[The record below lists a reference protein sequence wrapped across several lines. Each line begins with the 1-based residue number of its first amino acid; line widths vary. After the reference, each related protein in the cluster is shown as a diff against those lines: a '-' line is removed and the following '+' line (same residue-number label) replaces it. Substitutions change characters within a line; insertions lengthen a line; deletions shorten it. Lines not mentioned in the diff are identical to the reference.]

1 MFMYSFCYQYNL
13 KIKQGFF
20 SVKIVFEFI
29 FVIYNTRNILN
40 IFIYASEH
48 DIIMPFLS
56 YFKTTQVVITLNHI
70 LFTLTKT
77 ELHYALKVTESPS
90 N

>member
-1 MFMYSFCYQYNL
+1 MS
-13 KIKQGFF
+13 
-20 SVKIVFEFI
+20 
-29 FVIYNTRNILN
+29 
-40 IFIYASEH
+40 
-48 DIIMPFLS
+48 FLS

-90 N
+90 K